1 MEEDVVGKS
10 HQLQQQS
17 HYPVAIVGGS
27 YAGLV
32 LANVL
37 HQHTIPFV
45 IFDSRSIPY
54 VHVCGGE
61 FNVPSFVSICQKLG
75 LQRKLVKL
83 HKSNVVYS
91 IRETRKS
98 VIECLLQHVRVNNMI
113 SSVRI
118 VRIEKST
125 DGLFFLYSSSSSS
138 TYGPYRTV
146 VGADGVFSIVRSHAH
161 KGTYLIGDA
170 RWVQDVS
177 WYDLGTTRI
186 AKGANMA
193 MMDGSELGMIL
204 VDNFQCKNDGDM
216 SMTTMTTHVY
226 CARKIYEQRVIR
238 WCFFTFASIAII
250 VAIRAM
256 STSNLSQISVCH
268 NDHMNQTQ
276 NVVRWHKQFRK
287 KKHVEHRK
295 YTSNRIR

>member
-32 LANVL
+32 LANIL
-37 HQHTIPFV
+37 HRHSIPFV

-54 VHVCGGE
+54 DVHVCGGK

-83 HKSNVVYS
+83 HKNNVVYNNS
-91 IRETRKS
+91 TEITRED
-98 VIECLLQHVRVNNMI
+98 VIDCFLQHVRVNNII

-125 DGLFFLYSSSSSS
+125 NGLFFLYSTSS

-146 VGADGVFSIVRSHAH
+146 VGADGIFSIIRSHAYN
-161 KGTYLIGDA
+161 GTYLIGDA

-177 WYDLGTTRI
+177 WYDLGMTRI
-186 AKGANMA
+186 ARGANMA
-193 MMDGSELGMIL
+193 MIDGLELGMIL
-204 VDNFQCKNDGDM
+204 VDNCQCKNGGGM
-216 SMTTMTTHVY
+216 NMTILTTHKF
-226 CARKIYEQRVIR
+226 CAKKIHEQRVSR
-238 WCFFTFASIAII
+238 WLYLTFASIAII

-256 STSNLSQISVCH
+256 STSILSQISVCR

-276 NVVRWHKQFRK
+276 NVVRLA
-287 KKHVEHRK
+287 
-295 YTSNRIR
+295 